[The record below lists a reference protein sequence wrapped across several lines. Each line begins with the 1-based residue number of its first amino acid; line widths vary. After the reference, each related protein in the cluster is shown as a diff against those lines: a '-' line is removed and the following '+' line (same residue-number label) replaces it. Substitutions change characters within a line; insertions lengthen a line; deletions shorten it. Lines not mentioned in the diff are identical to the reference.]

1 MGGLYSVSPPQFISD
16 ERGELSIKT
25 EWFVFPQPCL
35 LSFPSYNLEYLSHF
49 FSRTIPTPSLI
60 LNLDITLSEKHS
72 LGPPLLN
79 VPTMEYKHI
88 SPHTVYCNTGNC
100 SLVSFTC
107 CYCVCVL
114 SCVRL
119 FVTPWT
125 AARQSP
131 LSMEFSRQEYWS
143 GLPCLSPG
151 DFPDLGIKPMS
162 LASPALADGLFYH

>member
-1 MGGLYSVSPPQFISD
+1 MGGLYSVSSQFISD

-35 LSFPSYNLEYLSHF
+35 LSFPSYNLEYLSYF

-72 LGPPLLN
+72 LGPPLLH

-88 SPHTVYCNTGNC
+88 SPHTAHCNTGNC

-114 SCVRL
+114 SRVWL
-119 FVTPWT
+119 FVTPWM

-151 DFPDLGIKPMS
+151 DFPDLGIKPVS